1 MANITFSKSNTA
13 LIIAD
18 YYTEAVG
25 KLPHAVNRKC
35 IEKTLALRAA
45 ARAAGMLVCYTAT
58 VFRRAEGGAI
68 VLAPALIAR
77 LRSPEKRQ
85 EIRCLSGFG

>member
-1 MANITFSKSNTA
+1 MTDFEKIA
-13 LIIAD
+13 L
-18 YYTEAVG
+18 
-25 KLPHAVNRKC
+25 K
-35 IEKTLALRAA
+35 
-45 ARAAGMLVCYTAT
+45 AT
-58 VFRRAEGGAI
+58 STFRRAEGGAI